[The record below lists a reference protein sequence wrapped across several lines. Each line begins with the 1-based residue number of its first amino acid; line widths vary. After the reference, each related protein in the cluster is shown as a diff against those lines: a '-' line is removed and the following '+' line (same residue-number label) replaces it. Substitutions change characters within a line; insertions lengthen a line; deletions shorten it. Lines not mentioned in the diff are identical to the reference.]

1 MLEVQGDTAAI
12 RALELAALDETN
24 RALLEQ
30 IYALEDAAVAAQEA
44 AQAEA
49 ERNAEIQRVADERAG
64 LERRL
69 LEVQGDTAAIRALEL
84 AALDETNRSLQL
96 LIWQLEDAA
105 VAAQSAAQAEA
116 ERNAEIQRV
125 ADERAGLERRL
136 LEVQGDTAALRA
148 LEIAALDPSNQAL
161 LEQIFALEDQK
172 AAAEAAARAAEAA
185 ARAAAEQA
193 EQQQRAAQEIKD
205 AWQNLTDSIFEEVKR
220 IRGITDQNSATS
232 FAVMQARFATAT
244 AQARA
249 GDQAVAAAL
258 PELSRTLLEMASLQ
272 AKSIAELRRIEA
284 ITAAS
289 LEITGKGLVGKYGL
303 TIPAYADGGYY
314 TGGLALVGEE
324 GPELINFDSSAHISS
339 AASTAKMLNNANVE
353 QLLDRLNN
361 NIEALRFEVRADV
374 SHNAKTAK
382 LLDRVI
388 KDGENISVVF
398 DTPQDVNVV

>member
-1 MLEVQGDTAAI
+1 M
-12 RALELAALDETN
+12 
-24 RALLEQ
+24 
-30 IYALEDAAVAAQEA
+30 
-44 AQAEA
+44 
-49 ERNAEIQRVADERAG
+49 
-64 LERRL
+64 

>member
-30 IYALEDAAVAAQEA
+30 IYALEDAAVATQAA